1 MTKACKFAALELFY
15 HPILRINIKQRAFNH
30 ALISTRPTPKGNA
43 NINIYTEHYRVKR
56 ISNYPIREIYNDLF
70 LEILEC
76 EQ

>member
-1 MTKACKFAALELFY
+1 MTKTCKYAALELFY
-15 HPILRINIKQRAFNH
+15 HPIIRNNMKQRAFNL
-30 ALISTRPTPKGNA
+30 ALISTKPTPKGNT

-56 ISNYPIREIYNDLF
+56 ISNFPIRELNNDLF